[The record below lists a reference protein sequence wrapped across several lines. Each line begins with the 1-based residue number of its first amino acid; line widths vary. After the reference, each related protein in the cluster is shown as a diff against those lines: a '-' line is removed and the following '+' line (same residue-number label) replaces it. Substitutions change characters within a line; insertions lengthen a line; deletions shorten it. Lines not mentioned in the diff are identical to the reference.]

1 MKEVT
6 MNEFIR
12 VLVVDDHPIVQQ
24 GLCGVITS
32 RYGMAVVGQAK
43 DGAEAIEK
51 ARSLQPDVILMDLVM
66 PGKSGLEA
74 IVDIKRENP
83 QARILVLTSFGE
95 EDRVLAAIKSGALGY
110 LMKDTSPDELLH
122 AIREV
127 AKGNLFLP
135 QDVAT
140 KFRSDL
146 QQPQQDAS
154 MPETILTRREL
165 EVLEL
170 VALGWSNKQIAVRLV
185 VSEVTVRYHISS
197 ILEKLNLTNRIQAA
211 VYAVQK
217 GLVIE
222 EEILA
227 NENN

>member
-24 GLCGVITS
+24 GLCGVITP

-154 MPETILTRREL
+154 MPETILTKREL
-165 EVLEL
+165 EVLKL

-197 ILEKLNLTNRIQAA
+197 ILEKLDLTNRIQAA